1 MLTRSD
7 VVKRINET
15 ANWFLSKPRMTGF
28 LFFLFLLT
36 FVGLIVHQRY
46 ELSKENK
53 SREISSILN
62 EVEENIEQSLKNNYT
77 ISLTMAL
84 TIDDKG
90 IPKDFNSIGEKI
102 IRSNPQLQAVQ
113 LVPNGVIKYVYPLK
127 GNERVLNLN
136 LYKSPPRTI
145 AEAKKAIETKKM
157 YYQGPVK
164 LTQGGIGVIGRLP
177 VFINDKFWGF
187 SAIVIKLDTF
197 FKYSG
202 IDNNKYKDYRFQFS
216 KVNSITKK
224 EEFFLDFPERTNF
237 KQSTSIVFP
246 DGDWKL
252 YVIYIHRF
260 DIWVQ
265 LINTIVFGL
274 SLAALSSYLLTRL
287 IIKQS
292 DLQRM
297 FNQQGRVL
305 IHTESKFKGIFDHAA
320 IGIARVNSRT
330 GALLEVNKYLC
341 DFLGFTEDELINK
354 KIKTLIHPDDV
365 EEESRLFKLF
375 INGFIRQINDE
386 KRYVSKSGEVK
397 WGSVIITP
405 LWKTDEE
412 PSNHIIILEDSS
424 ARKAAAQVLVESQHR
439 IQSLINTIDGIVWE
453 SYIDTRESIFISK
466 KVEDILG
473 YSVKQWKSS
482 PNFWLDHLHPED
494 REMVV
499 QYLGKNLKKEKQLDA
514 EYRIFAKD
522 GSIVWIRDI
531 VTVVEEYG
539 RPVKLRGIMID
550 ITTQKQAQV
559 ALNHSFNLVTEQNKR
574 LLNFSY
580 IVSHNLRSHASNI
593 QGIIELIENAS
604 SAQERNEMIKLL
616 KTVAENLNETLL
628 NLNNVVNI
636 QSSIDIIIEPLNLND
651 YIQRTLATVNAQIL
665 DKKVAIVNHVGDG
678 VLINYNRAYLES
690 ILLNLFSN
698 AIRYSHPDRE
708 AVISLT
714 YFEENGQQVLRVSDN
729 GIGIDLKKYGD
740 KMFGMYQTF
749 NGNADARGYGL
760 FITKNQIEAMGGK
773 IEVESKVNY
782 GTTFKVYFK
791 G

>member
-1 MLTRSD
+1 M
-7 VVKRINET
+7 KKINKG
-15 ANWFLSKPRMTGF
+15 ANWFLTKPKMTGF

-36 FVGLIVHQRY
+36 FIVLFVLQRY
-46 ELSKENK
+46 ELFKENK
-53 SREISSILN
+53 NREISRILN
-62 EVEENIEQSLKNNYT
+62 QVEGNIEQSLNNNYT
-77 ISLTMAL
+77 VSLTLAL
-84 TIDDKG
+84 TI
-90 IPKDFNSIGEKI
+90 GEKGVPKNFNAVAEKLV
-102 IRSNPQLQAVQ
+102 RSNPHLKAVQ

-127 GNERVLNLN
+127 GNEPVLNLN
-136 LYKSPPRTI
+136 IFNSVPETVF
-145 AEAKKAIETKKM
+145 EARKAIETKKM

-164 LTQGGIGVIGRLP
+164 LTQGGIGLVGRLP
-177 VFINDKFWGF
+177 IFIDDKFWGF

-197 FKYSG
+197 FKSSG
-202 IDNNKYKDYRFQFS
+202 IDNTKYKDYRFQFS
-216 KVNSITKK
+216 KVNSTTKK
-224 EEFFLDFPERTNF
+224 EEFFLDFDEKTSLA
-237 KQSTSIVFP
+237 QSKSIIFP

-252 YVIYIHRF
+252 YVTYINKF
-260 DIWVQ
+260 DIWLQ
-265 LINTIVFGL
+265 LISTIVFGL
-274 SLAALSSYLLTRL
+274 SLALLSSYLLMRL
-287 IIKQS
+287 IVKQS

-297 FNQQGRVL
+297 FRQQGKVL
-305 IHTESKFKGIFDHAA
+305 VNTESKFKGIFDNAA
-320 IGIARVNSRT
+320 IGIARVNSKT
-330 GALLEVNKYLC
+330 GMLLEVNRYLS
-341 DFLGFTEDELINK
+341 DFLGFTPDELMEK

-375 INGFIRQINDE
+375 IKGEIRQINDE

-405 LWKTDEE
+405 LWKTGEE
-412 PSNHIIILEDSS
+412 PTNHIIILEDSS

-453 SYIDTRESIFISK
+453 SYIDTHESIFISK

-473 YSVKQWKSS
+473 YTVKQWKSS
-482 PNFWLDHLHPED
+482 PNFWISHLHPDD
-494 REMVV
+494 RNRMID
-499 QYLGKNLKKEKQLDA
+499 YMTKNLMKKKQLDA
-514 EYRIFAKD
+514 EYRVFAKD

-550 ITTQKQAQV
+550 ITMQKQAEV
-559 ALNHSFNLVTEQNKR
+559 ALKDSFTLVTEQNKR

-593 QGIIELIENAS
+593 QGITELIENAS
-604 SAQERNEMIKLL
+604 SAQERNEMIQLL

-636 QSSIDIIIEPLNLND
+636 QSSMDVIIEPLNLNG
-651 YIQRTLATVNAQIL
+651 YIHRTLNTLNAQIL
-665 DKKVAIVNHVGDG
+665 DKKVQF
-678 VLINYNRAYLES
+678 INKVAEDIIITYNRAYLES

-698 AIRYSHPDRE
+698 AIRYAHPDRE
-708 AVISLT
+708 PVISLT
-714 YFEENGQQVLRVSDN
+714 CFDENGQQVLRVSDN

-773 IEVESKVNY
+773 IEVESKINQ